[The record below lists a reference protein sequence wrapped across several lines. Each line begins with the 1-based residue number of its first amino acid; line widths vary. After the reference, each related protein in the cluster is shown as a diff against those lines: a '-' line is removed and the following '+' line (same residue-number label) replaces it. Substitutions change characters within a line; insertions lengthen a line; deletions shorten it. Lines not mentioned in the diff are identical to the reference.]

1 MIIGKLEEGSASRTV
16 CDGGLSMAYDTTPE
30 GWKNVNLWGFPGE
43 AKSKE
48 HIMALVRKFSGPS
61 LKV

>member
-30 GWKNVNLWGFPGE
+30 GWGNVNLWGFPGE
-43 AKSKE
+43 AMSKG
-48 HIMALVRKFSGPS
+48 HIIASVRKVRDLS